1 MDWDKQPAI
10 KLNLNRCLEAYIP
23 PQLKV
28 YLNRARYASK
38 RESFGM

>member
-28 YLNRARYASK
+28 YLNMARKVSK
-38 RESFGM
+38 RELVGM